1 MIYIISSLPLLLI
14 FYFWLIPESVRWLL
28 SKERYS
34 DATAILQKAARVN
47 QKEISTDVLEKL
59 TVREKQ
65 MTTGIAHLFK
75 SKILL
80 FRFVLC
86 SFCWITCTFL
96 FYGISLN
103 SVSLAGNPYLD
114 FTLTSM
120 VEIPAYFFTYLVVD
134 RLGRRLVQSGSFLFT
149 AVSCITF
156 VFLSSGE

>member
-1 MIYIISSLPLLLI
+1 MPLLLV
-14 FYFWLIPESVRWLL
+14 FYVWLIPESVRWLL

-34 DATAILQKAARVN
+34 DATSILRSAAKTN
-47 QKEISTDVLEKL
+47 KKDISADILEKL
-59 TVREKQ
+59 TVRERHT
-65 MTTGIAHLFK
+65 TTGIANLVK

-103 SVSLAGNPYLD
+103 SVSLAGNSYLD
-114 FTLTSM
+114 FTLTSL

-134 RLGRRLVQSGSFLFT
+134 RVGRRAVQSGSFLFT

-156 VFLSSGE
+156 TFISTGK